1 MSVRAG
7 SGEQVH
13 GPLALKAVVARVC
26 GELVDL
32 GRSAD
37 RLQVT
42 ISLIVADS
50 PSALGVDALV
60 QLQAA
65 DALSQRLD
73 RLAQLAGLL
82 EAKIPR
88 GWTFDADAESDGAVA
103 HALSHLTDADGPS
116 IDRAPRD
123 EGDCEIF

>member
-1 MSVRAG
+1 MSGRAG
-7 SGEQVH
+7 SGEQVY
-13 GPLALKAVVARVC
+13 GPLALKAVVARVR

-32 GRSAD
+32 GRCAD

-42 ISLIVADS
+42 ISKIVADS
-50 PSALGVDALV
+50 PSALGVDAQV

-82 EAKIPR
+82 EAKIPK
-88 GWTFDADAESDGAVA
+88 GWTLDADPESDGAVA
-103 HALSHLTDADGPS
+103 HALSHLTDANGPS
-116 IDRAPRD
+116 VNRAHQD